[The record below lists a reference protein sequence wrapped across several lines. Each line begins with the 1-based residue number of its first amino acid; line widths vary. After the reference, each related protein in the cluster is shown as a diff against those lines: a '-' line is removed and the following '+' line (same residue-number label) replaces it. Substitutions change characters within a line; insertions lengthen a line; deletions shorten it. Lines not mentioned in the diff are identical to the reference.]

1 MKVAIS
7 YLRFS
12 NAIQVKGDSFRR
24 QNDSRDKWLEQN
36 PDVKLETELQDFGL
50 SAFKGHH
57 RSRGDLGDFL
67 EFIKTEKFQNRV
79 ARDEIFLLVESL
91 DRLSRERIMTAVAQL
106 EEIVRSGVKVV
117 TLSDG
122 QLYDR
127 ESLNDLGKLVVAV
140 VIMSRAHE
148 ESARKST
155 RLKEAFKK
163 MRADRKTCGAWLP
176 GWLYKDDQG
185 KIQVDKEKAKPI
197 REIIQRI
204 AKGDTFMS
212 ITRDFYNRGIKSPRG
227 KETWSSHYL
236 RMCIDRPSAIG
247 TWLTKD
253 GEIEDFY
260 PPIIDRETF
269 AKARQ
274 VLKNCKSWKG
284 GNASKGHINILRKI
298 AVDQMFGGSV
308 VFRTS
313 GRRSNSDKYKYSYM
327 PSKSVS
333 AYFKGAQWS
342 ARQVEAMILIPMNHA
357 LAIDKDNTGDELKL
371 ARLEEEIEKIERK
384 IKNLVELLEDD
395 PDPDLKSKLEE
406 RRLERDGKIKELN
419 DTQERILSGGKKVFL
434 NPEKASREEI
444 AQALRSNVKEKG
456 IVLDFKER
464 KISVSLVNGIEYQVK
479 INGNREIIVQ
489 TNCFDI
495 PERISLVGSNGR
507 ERIMAPLV
515 A

>member
-12 NAIQVKGDSFRR
+12 NAIQAKGDSFRR

-36 PDVKLETELQDFGL
+36 PEVKLETELQDFGL

-148 ESARKST
+148 ESARKSA

-163 MRADRKTCGAWLP
+163 MRADRKTCGAWMP

-185 KIQVDKEKAKPI
+185 KIMVNKGKAKI
-197 REIIQRI
+197 IKEIIERI
-204 AKGDTFMS
+204 SRGEAFVS
-212 ITRDFYNRGIKSPRG
+212 ISRDLYKRNIPSPRG
-227 KETWSSHYL
+227 AKVWSGNYIKSL
-236 RMCIDRPSAIG
+236 IDKPNAIG
-247 TWLTKD
+247 TWANKD
-253 GEIEDFY
+253 GEIENFF
-260 PPIIDRETF
+260 PAIIDQETF

-274 VLKNCKSWKG
+274 VRKNCKSWRG
-284 GNASKGHINILRKI
+284 RTASPGNENILRKI
-298 AVDQMFGGSV
+298 AVDAQFESSIIYRKCGKNRDGS
-308 VFRTS
+308 
-313 GRRSNSDKYKYSYM
+313 YKYSYI
-327 PSKSVS
+327 SRGSVDVYS
-333 AYFKGAQWS
+333 TGSQWS
-342 ARQVEAMILIPMNHA
+342 ARQIESMILIPMNHA
-357 LAIDKDNTGDELKL
+357 LAVEKDNTGDELKL
-371 ARLEEEIEKIERK
+371 ARLEEEVEKIDRK

-464 KISVSLVNGIEYQVK
+464 KIRVSLVNGIEYQVK

-495 PERISLVGSNGR
+495 PERISLVGANGR
-507 ERIMAPLV
+507 ERIKTCLV

>member
-12 NAIQVKGDSFRR
+12 NAIQAKGDSFRR

-36 PDVKLETELQDFGL
+36 PEVKLETELQDFGL

-79 ARDEIFLLVESL
+79 RMNEIFLLVESL

-127 ESLNDLGKLVVAV
+127 ESLNELGKLIVAV

-148 ESARKST
+148 ESARKSS
-155 RLKEAFKK
+155 RLKEAFKQ

-185 KIQVDKEKAKPI
+185 KIQVDKGKARIIK
-197 REIIQRI
+197 EIIERI
-204 AKGDTFMS
+204 SKGQTFVS
-212 ITRDFYNRGIKSPRG
+212 ISQEMYKRNISSPRG
-227 KETWSSHYL
+227 AKVWSGNYIKSL
-236 RMCIDRPSAIG
+236 IDKPNAIG
-247 TWLTKD
+247 TWASKD
-253 GEIEDFY
+253 GDKENFF
-260 PPIIDRETF
+260 PAIIDQETF

-274 VLKNCKSWKG
+274 VRKNCKSWRG
-284 GNASKGHINILRKI
+284 RTASPGNENILRKI
-298 AVDQMFGGSV
+298 GVDAQFESSIIYRKCGKNRDGS
-308 VFRTS
+308 
-313 GRRSNSDKYKYSYM
+313 YKYSYISRGSVDV
-327 PSKSVS
+327 PSAGSL
-333 AYFKGAQWS
+333 WS
-342 ARQVEAMILIPMNHA
+342 ARQVESMILIPMNYA
-357 LAIDKDNTGDELKL
+357 LAIDKDSTGEEIKL
-371 ARLEEEIEKIERK
+371 ARLEDQIEKINRK

-395 PDPDLKSKLEE
+395 PDPDLKSKLDE
-406 RRLERDGKIKELN
+406 RRIEKEAKTN
-419 DTQERILSGGKKVFL
+419 EVETIRESILSGGKKVFL
-434 NPEKASREEI
+434 NPEKASKEEI
-444 AQALRSNVKEKG
+444 GQALRANVKSNG

-464 KISVSLVNGIEYQVK
+464 KIRVSLVNGIEYQVK

-489 TNCFDI
+489 TNCFDV
-495 PERISLVGSNGR
+495 PKRISLMGANGR
-507 ERIMAPLV
+507 ERKGV
-515 A
+515 

>member
-12 NAIQVKGDSFRR
+12 NAIQAKGDSFRR

-36 PDVKLETELQDFGL
+36 PEVKLETELQDFGL

-67 EFIKTEKFQNRV
+67 EFIKTDKFQNR
-79 ARDEIFLLVESL
+79 AKRDEIFLLVESF
-91 DRLSRERIMTAVAQL
+91 DRLSRERIMTAVHQL

-122 QLYDR
+122 QIYDR
-127 ESLNDLGKLVVAV
+127 DALNELGKLIVAV

-148 ESARKST
+148 ESARKSS

-163 MRADRKTCGAWLP
+163 MRAEGKTCGTWMP

-185 KIQVDKEKAKPI
+185 KIQVNKEKAKPI
-197 REIIQRI
+197 KEIIRRI
-204 AKGDTFMS
+204 ARGDTFMS
-212 ITRDFYNRGIKSPRG
+212 ITRDFYLRGIKSPKG
-227 KETWSSHYL
+227 AQTWSSHYL
-236 RMCIDRPSAIG
+236 RQVVEKPSAIG
-247 TWLTKD
+247 TWASKD
-253 GEIEDFY
+253 GDIEGFY
-260 PPIIDRETF
+260 PPIIDEETF

-274 VLKNCKSWKG
+274 VLKNLNSWKG
-284 GNASKGHINILRKI
+284 GNARKGNINILRKI
-298 AVDQMFGGSV
+298 AVDKMFGGSV
-308 VFRTS
+308 VYRTS
-313 GRRSNSDKYKYSYM
+313 GRLHKSNKYKHSYM
-327 PSKSVS
+327 PVKSVS

-357 LAIDKDNTGDELKL
+357 LAIDQDNTGEEMKL
-371 ARLEEEIEKIERK
+371 AKLEEEIEKIDRK

-406 RRLERDGKIKELN
+406 RRLEKEAKTTEIETIREN
-419 DTQERILSGGKKVFL
+419 ILAGGKKVFL
-434 NPEKASREEI
+434 DPLKATREEI
-444 AQALRSNVKEKG
+444 AQALRANVKSKG

-464 KISVSLVNGIEYQVK
+464 TIQVDLVNGIQYLAK
-479 INGNREIIVQ
+479 INNNREIIIE
-489 TNCFDI
+489 TNCQDI
-495 PERISLVGSNGR
+495 PARIDLMGKNGR
-507 ERIMAPLV
+507 ERITSCPS
-515 A
+515 